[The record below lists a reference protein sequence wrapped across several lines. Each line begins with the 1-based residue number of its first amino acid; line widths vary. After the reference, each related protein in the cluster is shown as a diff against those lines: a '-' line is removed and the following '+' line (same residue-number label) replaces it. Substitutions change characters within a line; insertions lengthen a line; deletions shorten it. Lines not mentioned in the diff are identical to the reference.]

1 MIMSFD
7 LLIGVLIY
15 YPMVLIS
22 TLDHTIRV
30 CSFYGF
36 DSYQTIKF
44 DYGFS
49 LRFRI
54 TLTSSR
60 VEWTTKE
67 MNRELELI
75 GTRADVVASCLIAE
89 IGNASC
95 PTCWSGRE
103 LSASCL
109 RSSCLRAEV
118 EQAEIVWARIR
129 NALSW
134 SWSGTDCKQGSGCK
148 VSRSGLG
155 WFAGKDV
162 RRLGLGF

>member
-1 MIMSFD
+1 MIKQSISIRVWGIELMIMSFD

-30 CSFYGF
+30 CSSYGLN
-36 DSYQTIKF
+36 SYQTIKF

-49 LRFRI
+49 LRFQI

-75 GTRADVVASCLIAE
+75 GTRDDVVASCLIAE
-89 IGNASC
+89 IGNTSC
-95 PTCWSGRE
+95 PTS
-103 LSASCL
+103 
-109 RSSCLRAEV
+109 
-118 EQAEIVWARIR
+118 
-129 NALSW
+129 
-134 SWSGTDCKQGSGCK
+134 
-148 VSRSGLG
+148 
-155 WFAGKDV
+155 
-162 RRLGLGF
+162 

>member
-1 MIMSFD
+1 MIKQSISIRVWGIELMILSFD

-49 LRFRI
+49 LRFQI

-67 MNRELELI
+67 MNSELELI
-75 GTRADVVASCLIAE
+75 GMRAVQRADRVASC
-89 IGNASC
+89 
-95 PTCWSGRE
+95 P
-103 LSASCL
+103 
-109 RSSCLRAEV
+109 RAV
-118 EQAEIVWARIR
+118 
-129 NALSW
+129 
-134 SWSGTDCKQGSGCK
+134 
-148 VSRSGLG
+148 
-155 WFAGKDV
+155 
-162 RRLGLGF
+162 

>member
-1 MIMSFD
+1 MYAVKDKGIWGIELMIMSFD

-60 VEWTTKE
+60 VEWTTE
-67 MNRELELI
+67 ERRTAN
-75 GTRADVVASCLIAE
+75 C
-89 IGNASC
+89 N
-95 PTCWSGRE
+95 WSGSERE
-103 LSASCL
+103 LSLCWSSRELMLSRTGACWDRVANVFVAASW
-109 RSSCLRAEV
+109 
-118 EQAEIVWARIR
+118 IVWARVWCE
-129 NALSW
+129 LSKLELE
-134 SWSGTDCKQGSGCK
+134 SCL
-148 VSRSGLG
+148 SRDQV
-155 WFAGKDV
+155 ANKDRDV
-162 RRLGLGF
+162 RFRDRD

>member
-1 MIMSFD
+1 MSFN

-22 TLDHTIRV
+22 TLGHTISV

-67 MNRELELI
+67 MERELELI
-75 GTRADVVASCLIAE
+75 GTRADVVASCQIAE
-89 IGNASC
+89 IGNANC
-95 PTCWSGRE
+95 PTC
-103 LSASCL
+103 
-109 RSSCLRAEV
+109 
-118 EQAEIVWARIR
+118 
-129 NALSW
+129 
-134 SWSGTDCKQGSGCK
+134 
-148 VSRSGLG
+148 
-155 WFAGKDV
+155 
-162 RRLGLGF
+162 